1 MTKPSLILRLYS
13 CISEYGAKRFI
24 IFESKVLVIIS
35 KTVFCTSLYP
45 IVLFPILILLHKT
58 FGTIYCLARSKSIT
72 PFHIVQYTTLNVFF
86 TVFLPTYRIQGIYT
100 CFQISPILANCL
112 KECWKDVFPISDEP
126 SFRFYTALAS
136 KTNRATHFECV
147 NHCFRNRW
155 RSC

>member
-45 IVLFPILILLHKT
+45 AVLFPILILLHKT
-58 FGTIYCLARSKSIT
+58 FGTIYCFARSKSIT

-86 TVFLPTYRIQGIYT
+86 KVFLLTYRIQGIYT
-100 CFQISPILANCL
+100 CFHISPILQIARKNAGRMC
-112 KECWKDVFPISDEP
+112 FPSAMNQLFD
-126 SFRFYTALAS
+126 FTQL
-136 KTNRATHFECV
+136 
-147 NHCFRNRW
+147 
-155 RSC
+155 